1 MSILQMQWKHKAY
14 HDRNAIQ
21 NHYTVCFLISSFH
34 SLHKEQF
41 SVWWLNKSGS
51 LVPEL
56 SCVNDPLVLWDVDIF
71 LIFLAV
77 YSSFP

>member
-21 NHYTVCFLISSFH
+21 NHYCLFSNFVIPP
-34 SLHKEQF
+34 LHKEPF
-41 SVWWLNKSGS
+41 SVQRLNKSRS

-56 SCVNDPLVLWDVDIF
+56 SCVNDPLVLWDVDKF
-71 LIFLAV
+71 LIFLTV
-77 YSSFP
+77 YSS